1 MPGHAVRRNADVR
14 VNRRESLAHVAA
26 VGRAV
31 ARLAVVP
38 VHREPDHAEVLLE
51 ELRHGPVRLHRV
63 VDGRLG
69 GHLHAAAGRR
79 RGAVSTVLEPPEQLL
94 TVVLRER
101 PQVEVGARLLG
112 DYVRLV
118 AALDDAPVD
127 ARIGPEL
134 LAHLVEP
141 DEELDDRVQ
150 RVDAAPRPGRR
161 VGRLAV
167 ELGLH
172 LDDAERRP
180 PDLRPAAAVDHHRRV
195 DVAEHAGLQQ
205 PHLAGAAL
213 FGGRADHLDPARERD
228 LAEGHGEGR
237 PGAGARRRDD
247 VVAARVTDGRKS
259 IVFRQNG
266 DGRARARPVD
276 RCSECGRQPAD
287 APLDLRAVLLEE
299 LGEPGVR
306 LLLFEAELRVVVDP
320 VRQRF
325 QFFRYGIHR
334 TCHLLLHVARCAHFT
349 PLNSS
354 CARLSRAGSARRSSV
369 VIAMAFAAVSVP
381 SRASGLTAAA
391 SKAREWI
398 DVPSGAIFMSGWIV
412 GSTWLRLPTSE
423 DPSRSTRGG
432 ASVTPRA
439 VRLARKAPSS
449 VWLRFIVSY
458 TVSL

>member
-1 MPGHAVRRNADVR
+1 M
-14 VNRRESLAHVAA
+14 
-26 VGRAV
+26 
-31 ARLAVVP
+31 
-38 VHREPDHAEVLLE
+38 
-51 ELRHGPVRLHRV
+51 
-63 VDGRLG
+63 
-69 GHLHAAAGRR
+69 
-79 RGAVSTVLEPPEQLL
+79 
-94 TVVLRER
+94 
-101 PQVEVGARLLG
+101 
-112 DYVRLV
+112 
-118 AALDDAPVD
+118 
-127 ARIGPEL
+127 
-134 LAHLVEP
+134 
-141 DEELDDRVQ
+141 
-150 RVDAAPRPGRR
+150 
-161 VGRLAV
+161 GRLAV

-205 PHLAGAAL
+205 PYLAGAAL

-237 PGAGARRRDD
+237 PGAGARRRDYI
-247 VVAARVTDGRKS
+247 VAARVTDGRKS
-259 IVFRQNG
+259 IVFRQKG
-266 DGRARARPVD
+266 DGRPRVSPVD
-276 RCSECGRQPAD
+276 RASECGRQPAA
-287 APLDLRAVLLEE
+287 APLDVRAVLLEE

-325 QFFRYGIHR
+325 QVVREPIHR
-334 TCHLLLHVARCAHFT
+334 VRHLLLQVARCAHFPP

-369 VIAMAFAAVSVP
+369 VIAIAFAAVSVP

-398 DVPSGAIFMSGWIV
+398 SVPSGAIFMSGWIV
-412 GSTWLRLPTSE
+412 GSTWLRVPASE